1 MVSGGFF
8 FRRMWFYPSQMAR
21 NSTVLPAFNQV
32 LPRIASD
39 LRPSPDFFGMKH
51 GRLGSCRVRP
61 EHSETDTE
69 QLLIGIPTPIT
80 PQQMHVIKHPNNKNK
95 EPMEHHHVSVFFGM
109 FARSSHQ
116 SDRQIA
122 TYRRSR
128 QKKQDQVGD
137 HRNSIYVI

>member
-1 MVSGGFF
+1 
-8 FRRMWFYPSQMAR
+8 MAR

-39 LRPSPDFFGMKH
+39 LRPSPDFLGMKH

-69 QLLIGIPTPIT
+69 QLLIGITPIT
-80 PQQMHVIKHPNNKNK
+80 LNKCMSSNIPTTKIKSLWNITTCR
-95 EPMEHHHVSVFFGM
+95 FFLGCSLDRATSPI
-109 FARSSHQ
+109 ARSRPTG
-116 SDRQIA
+116 DRVK
-122 TYRRSR
+122 
-128 QKKQDQVGD
+128 KKQDQVGD